1 MWKHDSCRKTVLSPN
16 SPRGEKWWKKDQ
28 VEWSKRITDKVFS
41 DYICRYL
48 TRIGRSVGEVFLLSA
63 EQQSNLH
70 NVLRLDIYIA
80 YSWLFFHS
88 AYCTLK
94 SGRPVWSRSIMQ
106 IKCTANFIIIIQF
119 LRRNKIRKTGIL
131 RKKFLTDV
139 YYIQFPTT
147 RFNWIQV
154 EILWDSKLFCSEAGF
169 QSNLFVTS
177 LWVSIFKITLL
188 YDQYR
193 RTSAWIFS

>member
-1 MWKHDSCRKTVLSPN
+1 MSVQCKIIPRSCIVKARFLQKNCTQSKQSPG
-16 SPRGEKWWKKDQ
+16 GEV
-28 VEWSKRITDKVFS
+28 VEKRSSRRSKRITDKVFS

-106 IKCTANFIIIIQF
+106 IKCTANFIIII
-119 LRRNKIRKTGIL
+119 
-131 RKKFLTDV
+131 
-139 YYIQFPTT
+139 
-147 RFNWIQV
+147 
-154 EILWDSKLFCSEAGF
+154 
-169 QSNLFVTS
+169 
-177 LWVSIFKITLL
+177 
-188 YDQYR
+188 
-193 RTSAWIFS
+193 